1 MLAVALW
8 VTACSPVTSRPTT
21 SEAHGGGLCQVFTEG
36 MAVAAL
42 RGAVGAPSWGES
54 ATGDYCQYT
63 LAADADTT
71 VEVRLEP
78 MSPSDFAQLAN
89 AMMMDEQVEDLAEA
103 AFKRHTGRDGL
114 PGITVIAF
122 GGGRCVTITITAEG
136 DAELQFDAADVTAEA
151 VLVSAP

>member
-1 MLAVALW
+1 
-8 VTACSPVTSRPTT
+8 
-21 SEAHGGGLCQVFTEG
+21 

-42 RGAVGAPSWGES
+42 HGPVGKPSWGET
-54 ATGDYCQYT
+54 ATGTYCQYA
-63 LAADADTT
+63 LAADARAT
-71 VEVRLEP
+71 VEVQIEP
-78 MSPSDFAQLAN
+78 MTAPDFARLAN
-89 AMMMDEQVEDLAEA
+89 AMAMDEQVDDLAEA

-122 GGGRCVTITITAEG
+122 GGGRCVTITITGEG